1 MTTNT
6 SAMKNYKILL
16 SVCALLIFWGTAR
29 ADDRDAKKLTLKY
42 ALTTFVDA
50 FSRGETDAF
59 AELLDEHAKMTSS
72 RGTSTVS
79 YSKNDIIYMLKNT
92 RGIEQN
98 CKTSSSYIEVLPG
111 MVKVKVT
118 MVYSSFTK
126 NNYVTMKQTK
136 VGWRITNIS
145 SIFE

>member
-1 MTTNT
+1 MR
-6 SAMKNYKILL
+6 NYKVLIMI
-16 SVCALLIFWGTAR
+16 SALLVFAGTVE

-42 ALTTFVDA
+42 ALSTFVDA
-50 FSRGETDAF
+50 FSRGETGAF
-59 AELLDEHAKMTSS
+59 AELLDEHVKMTSS
-72 RGTSTVS
+72 RGSSTVS
-79 YSKNDIIYMLKNT
+79 YNKNDIIYMLKNT
-92 RGIEQN
+92 RGVEQN